1 MLAAVNRLSWDATQF
16 QVVNGARA
24 GKQRAQLL
32 DMLRFRALVVLRR
45 DRSTSSGHAAFK
57 STSLTDEW
65 IPTEMELL
73 LILIPLSLALGLP
86 FLIRVAQQWGLQD
99 ASRTAHRLGIDEGVQ
114 LADE

>member
-1 MLAAVNRLSWDATQF
+1 
-16 QVVNGARA
+16 
-24 GKQRAQLL
+24 
-32 DMLRFRALVVLRR
+32 
-45 DRSTSSGHAAFK
+45 
-57 STSLTDEW
+57 
-65 IPTEMELL
+65 MELL